1 MKTGKQSDVALL
13 LVKYQL
19 ENGTDRKTEGK
30 KTYITMSS
38 CILIYILFFFRTKKL
53 YMKTGKWLVNMKW
66 NL

>member
-19 ENGTDRKTEGK
+19 ENDTDRKTEGK

-38 CILIYILFFFRTKKL
+38 CILISILFFFRTKKL